1 MGVGRITSEQALQ
14 LLQEGNQR
22 YCKTALQEKDVS
34 NLRREELLIKGQ
46 KPFAVILGC
55 SDSRIPPEVIFD
67 QALGDIFVIRVAGNV
82 VSPVEMGSI
91 EYGVEHLRVPLLVI
105 MGHDNCG
112 AVKAT
117 VDGGEAPGSI
127 GAIIDMIRP
136 SADKARAAGAA
147 GDELY
152 ELTCNENVS
161 AMLSLVE
168 QSPIIQELTEHG
180 HLKVVS
186 AKYLQSSG
194 EVVFL

>member
-1 MGVGRITSEQALQ
+1 LEAREITADQALQ

-22 YCKTALQEKDVS
+22 FSGSSMQKKDVS
-34 NLRREELLIKGQ
+34 SLRRDDLLTKGQ

-55 SDSRIPPEVIFD
+55 SDSRVPPEVIFD

-82 VSPVEMGSI
+82 VSPIEMGSI
-91 EYGVEHLRVPLLVI
+91 EYGVEHLHVPLLVI

-117 VDGGEAPGSI
+117 VDGGEDPGNI

-136 SADKARAAGAA
+136 SADKARAAGAV

-161 AMLSLVE
+161 AMSTIAE
-168 QSPIIQELTEHG
+168 QSPIIKELAEQG

-194 EVVFL
+194 EVIFL